1 MKKINNK
8 YFLKAKSSKLKAGFT
23 IIEMLVVIAIMALLT
38 SLLILYSRSG
48 ENQVILFR
56 EQARLITALNRAKS
70 LSVQL
75 YNAPETPC
83 GFGVHFSQN
92 SFLIFRDL
100 APDCANASH
109 TYNDPNELFEDY
121 QLSPKIRFRSLD
133 SAVTLSD
140 IIFIPP
146 DPKTIIDDDP
156 NKAEAIVILETL
168 DGNTSVEIKV
178 NNAGQITNN

>member
-1 MKKINNK
+1 MKIFENEK
-8 YFLKAKSSKLKAGFT
+8 GFT
-23 IIEMLVVIAIMALLT
+23 VLEMLVVISIMALLT
-38 SLLILYSRSG
+38 SLLILYSRTG

-100 APDCANASH
+100 APDCANATH
-109 TYNDPNELFEDY
+109 TYNDPSELFEDY
-121 QLSPKIRFRSLD
+121 QLSSKIRFRPLD
-133 SAVTLSD
+133 SGLTLSD
-140 IIFIPP
+140 IVFVPP

-156 NKAEAIVILETL
+156 NKSEATVILETL
-168 DGNTSVEIKV
+168 DGKASVEIKV
-178 NNAGQITNN
+178 NNAGQITNQ